1 MLILGLSGGL
11 DAIDENR
18 YNFPF
23 DQIHDSAAVVMRDG
37 HVVAGIEQ
45 ERLNRIKH
53 TNKAASD
60 AIRLGLAQARASVRD
75 LHAVA
80 YYATEEYC
88 ARVLRMAHLFNPAV
102 PDLVS
107 PRAMVQ
113 RIVRD
118 ATGQDIDARKVRFVG
133 HHWAHAVSAYH
144 MSGQT
149 SALVIT
155 IDGQGEGVSGMVF
168 DGRGPA
174 LHLLRTIPEADSL
187 GFLYRDVIRFLGYET
202 FDEYKVM
209 GMAPYGDPSRF
220 RPVFA
225 MLYDLLPAGEYRL
238 HLDRVYGLYDYVRPR
253 RRGEAFTQAH
263 SDLAAALQ
271 ETLETIAL
279 HLITH
284 FQRATG
290 HRALCL
296 AGGVAHN
303 CSLNGRLLYSSL
315 FDHVFVQPAAHD
327 AGCALGAAL
336 AVHLNESTRPAAAL
350 VHVYWGSDIGSPD
363 ATAKELA
370 AWKDFVTFERRA
382 DVCEDVADLL
392 ARRQVVGWVQ
402 GRSEFGP
409 RALGNRS
416 ILADPRPAEHK
427 DIINRMVK
435 KREAYRPFAPS
446 VIEERAGE
454 FFVLPPGQ
462 KTLPYM
468 SVVVEVQPEM
478 RELLGAITHVDG
490 TARVQTVSRSTNE
503 RYWRVIEA
511 FGRRTGVPMVLNTS
525 FNNHAEPI
533 VDSVRDA
540 IVCFLTTGLHALAI
554 GDYLVTRREPS
565 PTALECLRVALAAPA
580 MLVAAAGPGA
590 ASQRIHHEVRFTYH
604 HGKSAS
610 ISAQLYAALQGA
622 DGQITWA
629 DLLDRQSAYDEA
641 TRTALTH
648 ELAELWSSRLVVLTP
663 GEPAGD

>member
-11 DAIDENR
+11 DAVDENR

-23 DQIHDSAAVVMRDG
+23 DQIHDSAAVLIRDG

-60 AIRLGLAQARASVRD
+60 AIRLSLAQARASVRD

-80 YYATEEYC
+80 YYSTEEYC
-88 ARVLRMAHLFNPAV
+88 ARVLRIAHLIHPGV

-113 RIVRD
+113 RLVRD
-118 ATGQDIDARKVRFVG
+118 ATGQDIDARKVRFVS

-144 MSGQT
+144 MSGQEA
-149 SALVIT
+149 ALVIT
-155 IDGQGEGVSGMVF
+155 IDGQGEGVSGKVF
-168 DGRGPA
+168 DGRGSA
-174 LHLLRTIPEADSL
+174 LHLLRSIPEADSL

-220 RPVFA
+220 RSAFRT
-225 MLYDLLPAGEYRL
+225 MYELLPAGEYRL
-238 HLDRVYGLYDYVRPR
+238 HLDRVYALYDCMRPR
-253 RRGEAFTQAH
+253 RKGEEFTQPH
-263 SDLAAALQ
+263 RDLAAALQ

-290 HRALCL
+290 HRSLCL

-315 FDHVFVQPAAHD
+315 FDRIFVQPAAHD

-336 AVHLNESTRPAAAL
+336 AVHLNESTRPAAPLA
-350 VHVYWGSDIGSPD
+350 HVFWGADIGSAD
-363 ATAKELA
+363 ATVKELA
-370 AWKDFVTFERRA
+370 IWKDFVTFERRA

-392 ARRQVVGWVQ
+392 ARRRVVGWVQ

-427 DIINRMVK
+427 DIINSMVK
-435 KREAYRPFAPS
+435 KREGYRPFAPS
-446 VIEERAGE
+446 VIEERADE

-468 SVVVEVQPEM
+468 SVVVEVQPGM

-503 RYWRVIEA
+503 RYWRLIEA

-540 IVCFLTTGLHALAI
+540 IVCFLTTGLHDLVI
-554 GDYLVTRREPS
+554 GDYLVTRREPG
-565 PTALECLRVALAAPA
+565 AAAFERLHVILAAPA
-580 MLVAAAGPGA
+580 TLVAVAGPGA
-590 ASQRIHHEVRFTYH
+590 AADRVRHEVRFTYH
-604 HGKSAS
+604 HGKSAA

-622 DGQITWA
+622 DGRLTWA
-629 DLLDRQSAYDEA
+629 ELMDRQSAYDET
-641 TRTALTH
+641 TRARLTN

-663 GEPAGD
+663 VGAAPD